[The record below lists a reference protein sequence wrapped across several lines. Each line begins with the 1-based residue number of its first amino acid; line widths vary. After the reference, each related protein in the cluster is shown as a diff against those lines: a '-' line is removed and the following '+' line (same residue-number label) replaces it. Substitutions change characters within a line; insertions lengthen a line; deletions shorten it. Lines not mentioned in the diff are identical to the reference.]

1 MTFWALRRLN
11 GCKLKKDVKAVKAG
25 EEMNERKKL
34 VISSFLKILYP
45 PFLYLAGLNIMACLI
60 VLVFGKEA
68 YLGHS
73 MLVSLVTMII
83 LTPVLYYSYQKDKIK
98 QEDFFSGGKKAGV
111 LVYLLTATLSFLLA
125 LGLNF
130 LIAAIKLQEVF
141 PEYSQTA
148 ERMFEENGMIVLLV
162 TLVMAPVMEELIF
175 RGLCYGRIRQFTGKG
190 MTILLTALLF
200 GLYHMNLVQF
210 VYAAVMGA
218 FFAFLYERYRD
229 IRLTMTAHF
238 AANLCAVVLSFSSLQ
253 L

>member
-1 MTFWALRRLN
+1 
-11 GCKLKKDVKAVKAG
+11 
-25 EEMNERKKL
+25 MNERKKL
-34 VISSFLKILYP
+34 VLSSYLKILYP
-45 PFLYLAGLNIMACLI
+45 PFLYLAALNGMALLTALI
-60 VLVFGKEA
+60 FGQETYVSHA
-68 YLGHS
+68 

-83 LTPVLYYSYQKDKIK
+83 LTPVLYYSYRKDKID

-111 LVYLLTATLSFLLA
+111 IVYLFAATLSFFLA
-125 LGLNF
+125 LGLNL
-130 LIAAIKLQEVF
+130 LIAAVKLQEVF

-148 ERMFEENGMIVLLV
+148 EKMFEENGMIVLLA

-175 RGLCYGRIRQFTGKG
+175 RGLCYGRIRKFTGRG

-210 VYAAVMGA
+210 IYAALMGA

-238 AANLCAVVLSFSSLQ
+238 AANLCAVVLSFSSLHF
-253 L
+253 